1 MNSLNFAKYV
11 ECKAGQRHFFNNLRR
26 LVVIFT
32 ETDRKRPY
40 I

>member
-1 MNSLNFAKYV
+1 MNSLSFAKYV
-11 ECKAGQRHFFNNLRR
+11 EGKAFFNNLRR